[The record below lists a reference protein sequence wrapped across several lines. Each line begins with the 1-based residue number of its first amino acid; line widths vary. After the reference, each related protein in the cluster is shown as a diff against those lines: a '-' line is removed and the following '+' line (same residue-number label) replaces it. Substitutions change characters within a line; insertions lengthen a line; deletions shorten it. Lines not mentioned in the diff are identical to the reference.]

1 MYSSPSFRNTI
12 SNNRR
17 NNSYKIIANPLKYSY
32 QYVSHIQRPNLDFED
47 NYRYNNADIKNIIDT
62 VENIKNIQSEI
73 LSVLEDFKP
82 KNDVKNNVFMN
93 NINQIKK
100 ENAAIKKELM
110 LLKKKDEERQK
121 EIDKLKEQ
129 MGFKENEDLK
139 KLYEESKEKNKELE
153 QELKN
158 KENEI
163 KKLKEEL
170 KANNSINEN
179 IYSRLKTDITE
190 SFNDRYNKLEKKFE
204 DINNSISSLN
214 TNINNSNNN
223 NINSNNNQV
232 IESVN
237 AQIIPS
243 DHIVGNEG
251 IGYRYQNE

>member
-1 MYSSPSFRNTI
+1 MYSSPSYRNTI

-17 NNSYKIIANPLKYSY
+17 NNSYKHIPNPLKYSY

-82 KNDVKNNVFMN
+82 KNDVKNNGFMN
-93 NINQIKK
+93 YINQIKK
-100 ENAAIKKELM
+100 ENDAIRKELL

-121 EIDKLKEQ
+121 EFDKLKKQ

-158 KENEI
+158 KEDEI
-163 KKLKEEL
+163 KKIKEEL
-170 KANNSINEN
+170 KANNIINES
-179 IYSRLKTDITE
+179 IYSKLKTDITE
-190 SFNDRYNKLEKKFE
+190 SFNDRFNKLEKKFE
-204 DINNSISSLN
+204 DIKNSISSLN
-214 TNINNSNNN
+214 TNINNSNNK
-223 NINSNNNQV
+223 NINNNNNQV

>member
-1 MYSSPSFRNTI
+1 M
-12 SNNRR
+12 
-17 NNSYKIIANPLKYSY
+17 
-32 QYVSHIQRPNLDFED
+32 
-47 NYRYNNADIKNIIDT
+47 
-62 VENIKNIQSEI
+62 ENIKNIQGEI

-82 KNDVKNNVFMN
+82 KNVVKNNVFMN
-93 NINQIKK
+93 NINQIMK
-100 ENAAIKKELM
+100 ENAVIKKELM

-121 EIDKLKEQ
+121 EIENLKKQ
-129 MGFKENEDLK
+129 KGFKGNEDIK
-139 KLYEESKEKNKELE
+139 KLYEESKEKNLKLE

-158 KENEI
+158 KEDEI

-170 KANNSINEN
+170 KANNIINES
-179 IYSRLKTDITE
+179 IYSKLKTDITE
-190 SFNDRYNKLEKKFE
+190 SFNDRFNMLEKNFE
-204 DINNSISSLN
+204 EIKNSISSLN

-237 AQIIPS
+237 AQTIPP

>member
-1 MYSSPSFRNTI
+1 MQSFPSYRNTI

-17 NNSYKIIANPLKYSY
+17 NNSYKNIPNSLNYSN
-32 QYVSHIQRPNLDFED
+32 QHVHHIQRPNLDLEY
-47 NYRYNNADIKNIIDT
+47 NYRYNNGDIKNIIDA
-62 VENIKNIQSEI
+62 VENIKNIQGEI

-82 KNDVKNNVFMN
+82 KNDVKNKGFMN

-121 EIDKLKEQ
+121 EFDKLKKQ

-170 KANNSINEN
+170 KANNIINES
-179 IYSRLKTDITE
+179 IYSKLKIDITE
-190 SFNDRYNKLEKKFE
+190 SFNDRFNKLEKKFE
-204 DINNSISSLN
+204 DIKNSISSLN

-223 NINSNNNQV
+223 NNNHV
-232 IESVN
+232 FESVN
-237 AQIIPS
+237 AQIVQS

-251 IGYRYQNE
+251 IGYRYQNK